1 MLKVIKKNN
10 YFFFLLNNQKLKTS
24 LNNKIKVKDKII
36 ANILKDK
43 INLLIK
49 NKEIQKSY
57 FMKILYFHF
66 DLKRQNINFFKKKNY
81 REFKY

>member
-43 INLLIK
+43 IN
-49 NKEIQKSY
+49 Y
-57 FMKILYFHF
+57 VY
-66 DLKRQNINFFKKKNY
+66 
-81 REFKY
+81 

>member
-36 ANILKDK
+36 ANILKIRLICLLK
-43 INLLIK
+43 IRK
-49 NKEIQKSY
+49 
-57 FMKILYFHF
+57 
-66 DLKRQNINFFKKKNY
+66 FKKATS
-81 REFKY
+81 

>member
-1 MLKVIKKNN
+1 MLTVIKNN
-10 YFFFLLNNQKLKTS
+10 YFFFLLNNVKLKTS
-24 LNNKIKVKDKII
+24 LNNKIKVKNKII

-49 NKEIQKSY
+49 KKEIQKSY

-66 DLKRQNINFFKKKNY
+66 DLNRQNINF
-81 REFKY
+81 